1 MRPGQL
7 APDIASRPE
16 SRPAGRRLGR
26 GAAIGIA
33 IVLAVLVVAILHA
46 GLVPLLQALVDGLR
60 LGLVI
65 ALASIG
71 LSLIFSTTGLVNF
84 AHGSLVTL
92 GAVLALY
99 FNTTADGPQLNLV
112 LAGLLAVG
120 LGGLVAGLAE
130 VAVFGPMRRARLPHL
145 SLLVA
150 TIGLDMLGR
159 NLILYFVGSQPRAFA
174 QFQIQER
181 IVLGGVTIAPRD
193 LVIMALSAGVLV
205 GVALMLQLTTLGQS
219 IRAVAD
225 NSPLAEASGISTRLV
240 FIAVWVIGGAL
251 AAFGGILQGMSEQ
264 VTWNMGFLLL
274 LLMFAAVIVGGI
286 GTPYGAMA
294 GGLLIGVVTQV
305 STLFIPSQLKTA
317 VALFALVITLLVR
330 PQGLF
335 GRKTRV
341 G

>member
-1 MRPGQL
+1 MPHATPRLDRRP
-7 APDIASRPE
+7 S
-16 SRPAGRRLGR
+16 GRVGR
-26 GAAIGIA
+26 GVALAVGIVAAIVAAA
-33 IVLAVLVVAILHA
+33 IVHA
-46 GLVPLLQALVDGLR
+46 GLVPLLQALLDGLR

-99 FNTTADGPQLNLV
+99 LNTTAEGPQLNLV
-112 LAGLLAVG
+112 LAGLIAIC

-130 VAVFGPMRRARLPHL
+130 VSIFGPMRRARLPHL

-159 NLILYFVGSQPRAFA
+159 NAILYFVGSQPRAFRE
-174 QFQIQER
+174 FQIQER
-181 IVLGGVTIAPRD
+181 IEVGGVTIAPRD
-193 LVIMALSAGVLV
+193 LVIILLSAGVLV
-205 GVALMLQLTTLGQS
+205 GVALMLQLTPLGRS

-225 NSPLAEASGISTRLV
+225 NGPLAEASGVSSRLV
-240 FIAVWVIGGAL
+240 FVAVWVIGGAL
-251 AAFGGILQGMSEQ
+251 AAMGGIFQGMSEQ
-264 VTWNMGFLLL
+264 VSWNTGFLLL
-274 LLMFAAVIVGGI
+274 LLMFSAVIVGGI

-317 VALFALVITLLVR
+317 VALLALIITLLLR